1 MRPRHVAPVGLV
13 GALVLVVAV
22 AGSFAAAVPVR
33 DDVPGAPTRAPRS
46 FAFAAAGDLGANRH
60 TAAALRR
67 LDRSDARFFIALGD
81 LDYDETTH
89 DTAWCDYVH
98 RHLPRKG
105 PRFPFELVAGNHE
118 QDGGP
123 DGRLRNFTRC
133 LPDRLDARIGPRS
146 SYGAEYRFDYP
157 RAHPL
162 ARFVLVSPRL
172 EVDGVRYSYH
182 KGSPHRRWLLRQIA
196 GARRS
201 GVPWVVVGMHFPCLT
216 TGQAHSCDSGPQL
229 MNLLLR
235 KRVDLVL
242 AGHNHTYERSWP
254 LRLRRPGCRKVRP
267 YAFDGDCVGRS
278 RRHTVR
284 QGAGTVLLTA
294 GTVGG
299 RHQGIRPRAVQR
311 GYFAAR
317 SGTARGFV
325 RYTVSRRTLSARFV
339 SSYGG
344 FEDSFRIVR

>member
-1 MRPRHVAPVGLV
+1 MHPRRAGVVGFVLCLLLTGVGSVAD
-13 GALVLVVAV
+13 
-22 AGSFAAAVPVR
+22 AVPVQ
-33 DDVPGAPTRAPRS
+33 DDVPGIAAAAGPRTFS
-46 FAFAAAGDLGANRH
+46 FGAAGDLGANRH

-81 LDYDETTH
+81 LDYDQTRT
-89 DTAWCDYVH
+89 DAGWCAYVH

-133 LPDRLDARIGPRS
+133 LPDRLGARVGPRS

-157 RAHPL
+157 SARPL
-162 ARFVLVSPRL
+162 ARFVLISPRL
-172 EVDGVRYSYH
+172 ELDGRRYGYW

-196 GARRS
+196 GARQREI
-201 GVPWVVVGMHFPCLT
+201 PWVIVGMHYPCLT
-216 TGQAHSCDSGPQL
+216 TGQAHSCDSGPQIV
-229 MNLLLR
+229 NLLLR
-235 KRVDLVL
+235 KPVDLVL
-242 AGHNHTYERSWP
+242 TGHSHTYERTRP
-254 LRLRRPGCRKVRP
+254 LQLSRPGCRKLRP
-267 YAFDGDCVGRS
+267 YRFDADCVARGGP
-278 RRHTVR
+278 HLVR
-284 QGAGTVLLTA
+284 QGDGTVLLTA

-299 RHQGIRPRAVQR
+299 RHEGLRHGLAQQD
-311 GYFAAR
+311 YFAAR

-325 RYTVSRRTLSARFV
+325 RYAVSRRTLSAGFL

-344 FEDSFRIVR
+344 FRDTFRIVR